1 MDTLKMN
8 DKTFE
13 IVNELPHGYK
23 IWNIGRENFKFE
35 KYIPLCKTYNGCC
48 VDIKTLKAFKV
59 PSEEL
64 ALKLMD
70 ISITKGLS
78 DKKLREMVLSSIKEN

>member
-1 MDTLKMN
+1 MDTFKMN

-35 KYIPLCKTYNGCC
+35 KYIPLCQTYNGCS
-48 VDIKTLKAFKV
+48 VNVNTLKAFKV
-59 PSEEL
+59 SSEEF
-64 ALKLMD
+64 ALELMD

-78 DKKLREMVLSSIKEN
+78 DKKLKELIFENRVK